1 MNTSVNRNTLRALG
15 AVALILAFGLLSATG
30 QEDAPPELKQ
40 RDAAQETEEQADKL
54 VLPAGTQIPLI
65 LQNTINT
72 RNAQKGD
79 RVYFETLYPII
90 HAGKVIIPVG
100 SYVRGTLTRVKRP
113 GRIKG
118 RAQIYV
124 RFDDMTLPN
133 GYTVNLN
140 ASLANAGTTGNQE
153 VDRTEGGIKSEG
165 TKGEDVSTVLKTTG
179 TGAGIGAIA
188 TRTRSGAGTGALIGA
203 AAGLATVLFTR
214 GKELILPRGTSIEIT
229 LDRPLPL
236 DPALVKFDWTDY
248 SSTRRNR

>member
-1 MNTSVNRNTLRALG
+1 MNTATMRALS
-15 AVALILAFGLLSATG
+15 AISLMLAFGLLSATG
-30 QEDAPPELKQ
+30 QEDAPPVLKH
-40 RDAAQETEEQADKL
+40 REAAQETGENTDEL
-54 VLPAGTQIPLI
+54 VLPPGTQIPLI

-72 RNAQKGD
+72 RNALKGD

-90 HAGKVIIPVG
+90 HEGKVIIPVG
-100 SYVRGTLTRVKRP
+100 SYVRGTLTNVKRP

-118 RAQIYV
+118 RAQIHV

-133 GYTVNLN
+133 GYTVDLN

-165 TKGEDVSTVLKTTG
+165 TKGEDVSTVVKTTG
-179 TGAGIGAIA
+179 TGAGIGAITTG
-188 TRTRSGAGTGALIGA
+188 TRGGAGTGSLIGA